1 MDFIIS
7 AALFL
12 MVLVVLLFAWNY
24 VSSDTSSQMEIKRM
38 ETKVLDISDS
48 IIMTP
53 GLPADWSGSD
63 VVIIGLAIEEGK
75 LNGTKVAE
83 FVAMDYDDARTRLGT
98 GAYDFY
104 FRLKDSDNRTI
115 TIQETDAEAGVYP
128 SDAEMIAASER
139 YVIVDGTPAT
149 MVLLL
154 WL

>member
-1 MDFIIS
+1 MDFVIS

-12 MVLVVLLFAWNY
+12 IALVVLLFAWNY
-24 VSSDTSSQMEIKRM
+24 VSSDTTMQMEIKRM
-38 ETKVLDISDS
+38 ETKALDISDS

-63 VVIIGLAIEEGK
+63 VRVIGLASGEGN
-75 LNGTKVAE
+75 LNETKVLE
-83 FVAMDYDDARTRLGT
+83 FVAMDYGNAHIRLGA
-98 GAYDFY
+98 GIYEFY
-104 FRLKDSDNRTI
+104 FRLKDSDNQTI
-115 TIQETDAEAGVYP
+115 AIQGMDAEAGVYP

-139 YVIVDGTPAT
+139 YVVVDGTPAI